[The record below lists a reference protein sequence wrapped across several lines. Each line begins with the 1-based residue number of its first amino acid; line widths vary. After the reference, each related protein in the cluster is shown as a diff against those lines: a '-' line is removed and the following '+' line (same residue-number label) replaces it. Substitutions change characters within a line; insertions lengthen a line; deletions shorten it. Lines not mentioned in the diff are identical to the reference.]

1 MEMENLQI
9 TATKTEPKIQPLQLV
24 TPAQAQPDNA
34 NVSLTDGNSP
44 VAVIMAISVLIGAI
58 AGLIK
63 VLVPVML
70 QQPQKKTK

>member
-1 MEMENLQI
+1 MNSLQPTSAK
-9 TATKTEPKIQPLQLV
+9 TAQVIQTAELV
-24 TPAQAQPDNA
+24 TPAQAQPDTA

-44 VAVIMAISVLIGAI
+44 VAIIMAISVLIGAI

-70 QQPQKKTK
+70 HPKKK

>member
-1 MEMENLQI
+1 MMETLK
-9 TATKTEPKIQPLQLV
+9 TTTKLEQTNQPIQLV
-24 TPAQAQPDNA
+24 TPPQVQPDTA

-58 AGLIK
+58 ASLIK